1 MARFEHFEWIE
12 AYLKGTLS
20 DEEKRAFEQALNYS
34 SDLAQE
40 YEMHLLEW
48 DAMEILIERDLRQQ
62 IKIWQSAPVKPAPQD
77 YIDTSAIKKE
87 VGAPSISMEARPPAN
102 EMPTEI
108 HKPSISPLLS
118 QFFAKN
124 HPK

>member
-1 MARFEHFEWIE
+1 MASFEHFEWIE

-20 DEEKRAFEQALNYS
+20 DDEKTVFEQALNCS

-40 YEMHLLEW
+40 FEMHLLEW

-62 IKIWQSAPVKPAPQD
+62 IKVWQSAPVQPVTQQD
-77 YIDTSAIKKE
+77 YIDSSASQKE
-87 VGAPSISMEARPPAN
+87 AITPSLEVHTPLNDAPMDA
-102 EMPTEI
+102 
-108 HKPSISPLLS
+108 HKPYISPFLS

-124 HPK
+124 QPK

>member
-1 MARFEHFEWIE
+1 MASFEHFEWIE

-20 DEEKRAFEQALNYS
+20 DDEKTAFEQALNYS

-40 YEMHLLEW
+40 FEMHQLEW

-62 IKIWQSAPVKPAPQD
+62 IKIWQSAPVKSAQQD
-77 YIDTSAIKKE
+77 SIDTSAIKKE
-87 VGAPSISMEARPPAN
+87 VVAPSLKAQPPTN
-102 EMPTEI
+102 DVPTDR